1 MSKLIP
7 KLRFSEFTERWLVDS
22 LGTVTEV
29 IDSLHITPDEY
40 IDHGI
45 PMIRVTDVNN
55 RQLDLA
61 NCLRVSEKVFEDFTK
76 KHRPGKGDIIMSRVG
91 TCGASIKIDTSERV
105 CLGQNTVLLRPKI
118 DGNFLHSLI
127 RSRKIQ
133 NQVDRKVVGSTQK
146 TLSLKDLKKF
156 IIIKPSVS
164 EQQKIASFLS
174 SVDEKIQQLTR
185 KKELLEQYKK
195 GVMQQ
200 LFSGKLR
207 FKDENGKAYPKWE
220 TKRIEDLCSIARS
233 GGTPK
238 STVAEFY
245 KGEIPFLSI
254 SDMTTQGKY
263 LRFTTNHIS
272 KLGLEN
278 SASWIVPS
286 NSIIYS
292 MYASVGFVAINRIP
306 LATSQAVLNLILK
319 EGVNTEFVYYSLIEF
334 QKKVA
339 KYVTT
344 GTQGNLNAQTVKS
357 FEIDIPIKNE
367 QQKIA
372 NYLSAIDT
380 KIENVANQ
388 IIQTQT
394 FKKGLLQQ
402 MFV

>member
-220 TKRIEDLCSIARS
+220 EKRLGDICTFFS
-233 GGTPK
+233 GGTPV
-238 STVAEFY
+238 STNREFY
-245 KGEIPFLSI
+245 QGAIPFIGSGNIYDSEVFSFI
-254 SDMTTQGKY
+254 SEEA
-263 LRFTTNHIS
+263 LNS
-272 KLGLEN
+272 SSAKLVDKGDLLFALYGAN
-278 SASWIVPS
+278 S
-286 NSIIYS
+286 
-292 MYASVGFVAINRIP
+292 GEVAISRISG
-306 LATSQAVLNLILK
+306 AINQAVLCIRTD
-319 EGVNTEFVYYSLIEF
+319 ENT
-334 QKKVA
+334 
-339 KYVTT
+339 KYLFYLLFLNQGRIVSKYLQ
-344 GTQGNLNAQTVKS
+344 GGQGNLSGNIVKKLKYKFPS
-357 FEIDIPIKNE
+357 LEE

-380 KIENVANQ
+380 KIESVANQ
-388 IIQTQT
+388 ITQTQT